1 MIMPHLPGK
10 YKEVL
15 SCLICARSCWTWTRT
30 RAAHLGRPGGQ
41 GRFGGHFLDHAYGEG
56 LYAVSDYLYEV
67 QEKIRETWTCAW
79 HRCGFI

>member
-15 SCLICARSCWTWTRT
+15 SCLICARSCWTWMRT
-30 RAAHLGRPGGQ
+30 WSGLTWGVQAARAVSAAISQ
-41 GRFGGHFLDHAYGEG
+41 NHAYGEG

-67 QEKIRETWTCAW
+67 QKKCAETWTCAW
-79 HRCGFI
+79 RR

>member
-15 SCLICARSCWTWTRT
+15 SCLICARSCWTWMRT
-30 RAAHLGRPGGQ
+30 
-41 GRFGGHFLDHAYGEG
+41 GEG

-67 QEKIRETWTCAW
+67 QEKMRGDLDLCLAQVREN
-79 HRCGFI
+79 